1 MASDPPS
8 ETGPGTPA
16 AARLVVLGD
25 SFTFHGPDG
34 PLPLHEPRLY
44 PNVLR
49 ETLAAR
55 TGRPW
60 TATVV
65 ARAGWSVRD
74 VWLALQKDVHLQQD
88 VLVGAHAVVLGAG
101 SFDWV
106 PVGIPTPLR
115 ALLPYVRPT
124 EVRRRLRVGLDR
136 HHATLVR
143 ATGGR
148 IVRTP
153 ASVYAH
159 NWRKSVEGI
168 RLFAPAAA
176 LCAIVPA
183 VHRAPYYAGLHP
195 HHARGV
201 ALTRRLAEE
210 AGVPL
215 VDLPAIGAR
224 HLDELNM
231 DGIHW
236 SWAQHAEVAA
246 AMADAL
252 LGQPAPDST
261 SSGTPSSS
269 AS

>member
-1 MASDPPS
+1 MRPDYAAAMAS
-8 ETGPGTPA
+8 
-16 AARLVVLGD
+16 ARLVVLGD

-34 PLPLHEPRLY
+34 PVPLHEPRLY

-49 ETLAAR
+49 DLLAAA
-55 TGRPW
+55 TGRDW
-60 TATVV
+60 DVAVI

-74 VWLALQKDVHLQQD
+74 VWLALQKDVYLQQR
-88 VLVGAHAVVLGAG
+88 VLFGADAVVLGVG

-106 PVGIPTPLR
+106 PVGVPTPLR

-124 EVRRRLRVGLDR
+124 TLRRRLRILLDR
-136 HHATLVR
+136 HHHALVR

-153 ASVYAH
+153 DSVYAH
-159 NWRKSVEGI
+159 NWRKSIEGI
-168 RLFAPAAA
+168 RVFAPTAAVSA
-176 LCAIVPA
+176 LLPGI
-183 VHRAPYYAGLHP
+183 HRAPYYGFVHP
-195 HHARGV
+195 HHARGM
-201 ALTRRLAEE
+201 ALTRRLGAET
-210 AGVPL
+210 GVPL

-224 HLDELNM
+224 HLDDLNV

-246 AMADAL
+246 ALAEAL
-252 LGQPAPDST
+252 LAQAAPDSD
-261 SSGTPSSS
+261 SSGNPSSS

>member
-1 MASDPPS
+1 MTPS
-8 ETGPGTPA
+8 
-16 AARLVVLGD
+16 RLVVLGD

-34 PLPLHEPRLY
+34 PVPLHEPRLY

-49 ETLAAR
+49 ALLAAR
-55 TGRPW
+55 SGRAW
-60 TATVV
+60 EVAVV

-74 VWLALQKDVHLQQD
+74 VWLALQKDVHLQQR
-88 VLVGAHAVVLGAG
+88 VLLGAEAVVLGVG

-106 PVGIPTPLR
+106 PVGVPTPLR

-124 EVRRRLRVGLDR
+124 ELRRRLRELLDR
-136 HHATLVR
+136 RHHVLVR

-168 RLFAPAAA
+168 RVFAPDAA
-176 LCAIVPA
+176 LCALLPGI
-183 VHRAPYYAGLHP
+183 HRAPYYAGLHP

-201 ALTRRLAEE
+201 TLTRRLAAE
-210 AGVPL
+210 ASVPL

-224 HLDELNM
+224 HLDGLNV

-246 AMADAL
+246 AMAGAL
-252 LGQPAPDST
+252 PVQASPEST
-261 SSGTPSSS
+261 SSGIASSS